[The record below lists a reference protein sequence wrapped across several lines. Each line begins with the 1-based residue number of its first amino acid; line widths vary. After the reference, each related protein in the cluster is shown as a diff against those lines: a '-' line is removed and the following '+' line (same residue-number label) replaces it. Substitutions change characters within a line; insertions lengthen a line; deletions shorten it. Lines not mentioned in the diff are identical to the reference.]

1 MAQTPLD
8 TQDDSI
14 MKFANSVRTALSN
27 EPGRRYME
35 EQVREGFQ
43 FLDDYLADVVNG
55 TWRSQSVRLSC
66 SGSQS

>member
-1 MAQTPLD
+1 
-8 TQDDSI
+8 

-66 SGSQS
+66 SGS